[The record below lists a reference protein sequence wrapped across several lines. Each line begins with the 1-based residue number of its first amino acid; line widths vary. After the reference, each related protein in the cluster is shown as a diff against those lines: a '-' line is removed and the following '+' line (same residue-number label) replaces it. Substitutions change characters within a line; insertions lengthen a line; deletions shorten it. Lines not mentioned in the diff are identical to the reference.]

1 MDDRNKSHDL
11 DNCTVLNV
19 IDFNVLPHYIE
30 EPFTD
35 FVQQIYMMFR
45 DNIELSLSIIN
56 RA

>member
-1 MDDRNKSHDL
+1 MDVRNKTHDL
-11 DNCTVLNV
+11 DNCTALKV
-19 IDFNVLPHYIE
+19 IDFYVLLHYIE

-35 FVQQIYMMFR
+35 SAQQIYMMFR